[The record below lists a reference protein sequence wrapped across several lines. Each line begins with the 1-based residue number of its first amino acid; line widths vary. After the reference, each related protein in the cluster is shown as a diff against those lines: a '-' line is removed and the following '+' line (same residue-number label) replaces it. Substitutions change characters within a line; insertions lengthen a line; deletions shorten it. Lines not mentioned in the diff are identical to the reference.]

1 MTDTRGLSD
10 VTARRG
16 EKNSLT
22 RVRGGSPYP
31 PRQARRKRGGY
42 GEPPRTTH
50 LSPPGPRGHI
60 ARSARGSVRPAPVL
74 LWLMALLVGAVAAAG
89 EAPPSP
95 EKAPPKAP
103 AGADPGSPPQPA
115 PKPDA
120 EPETEKAPP
129 EPAPKPDV
137 QPETEKAAPETAP
150 KPDVQPET
158 EKAAPETAPKPDAEP
173 GVTTEADPDA
183 KDEQKAEP
191 ETEDR
196 PRPQPGE
203 PLRLHFKDASLHAVL
218 EYLSEATGLI
228 IVEEAEVDG
237 RVTVISL
244 QPISTDE
251 AVALLDTVL
260 KEEGYAAI
268 RTGRTLKIVSLEKA
282 AKENIPTFSGGD
294 PDEIPVTDR
303 LVTQIIPVRFADAT
317 KLKADLAPLVSGTAT
332 LSTNAASNALVL
344 VDTQANIRRI
354 AEIVQALDSQIS
366 GVAEVK
372 VFQLEYANATTT
384 ARLIEELFK
393 QDDRQAADSSRRMF
407 PFFGRGGRD
416 DRDRSRNEEGGGR
429 EQKVIAAADDRTN
442 TLVVSAP
449 PDMLE
454 VIEGIVEEL
463 DSNPSEE
470 EAVFTYPVKNADAK
484 NLETVLNQ
492 IFSEYT
498 TAGGTTRTTGTMQ
511 GRGGTSQFGRSTGT
525 QRISAAPGDLVGQ
538 VYVVAD
544 EDTNSLVVR
553 TATKHFE
560 RVKEIIDELDLAIP
574 QVLIKVLIAEV
585 THEDEL
591 DLGTEFSILNLQSG
605 ATLEVTGD
613 LGGTDER
620 AGGVVT
626 ATMTTGLAATFN
638 ALQREGRL
646 DVLSRPYIL
655 ASDNQEASITVGQE
669 VPFITNSR
677 TTETGQTI
685 NTIEYED
692 IGIIL
697 NVTPHINPQGL
708 VILDVAPEISHL
720 TDTTVPLSET
730 VNATVYAKRSA
741 TTQVAIHDGQTI
753 VIGGLMEDR
762 IADAVRKVPFLG
774 DIPLLGALFRR
785 TQKTKIKTELL
796 IFLTPH
802 VAKEPND
809 LEAMS
814 EDEMAGNTTIRGTAE
829 DDAFGRHLDAMRR
842 GAAPP
847 PDGDERE
854 KQP

>member
-1 MTDTRGLSD
+1 MTNTRALSV
-10 VTARRG
+10 VTARRPG
-16 EKNSLT
+16 G
-22 RVRGGSPYP
+22 RV
-31 PRQARRKRGGY
+31 
-42 GEPPRTTH
+42 
-50 LSPPGPRGHI
+50 GPRSG
-60 ARSARGSVRPAPVL
+60 GSVRPAPVL

-103 AGADPGSPPQPA
+103 ADADPGSPPAPE

-120 EPETEKAPP
+120 EPEATP
-129 EPAPKPDV
+129 
-137 QPETEKAAPETAP
+137 
-150 KPDVQPET
+150 
-158 EKAAPETAPKPDAEP
+158 
-173 GVTTEADPDA
+173 EADPDA
-183 KDEQKAEP
+183 KDEQEAEP

-203 PLRLHFKDASLHAVL
+203 PLRLHFKDASLHTVL

-294 PDEIPVTDR
+294 PDEMPVTDR

-317 KLKADLAPLVSGTAT
+317 KLKADLAALISATAT

-384 ARLIEELFK
+384 AQLIEELFK
-393 QDDRQAADSSRRMF
+393 QDDRQAAESSRRMF

-416 DRDRSRNEEGGGR
+416 DRDRSRNEEAGR

-511 GRGGTSQFGRSTGT
+511 GRGGTSQFGRSTST

-591 DLGTEFSILNLQSG
+591 DLGTEFSVLNLQFG
-605 ATLEVTGD
+605 ATLNATGD

-620 AGGVVT
+620 AGGLVT
-626 ATMTTGLAATFN
+626 ATMTTGLASTFN
-638 ALQREGRL
+638 ALQRDGRL

-741 TTQVAIHDGQTI
+741 TTQVAIHNGQTI

-785 TQKTKIKTELL
+785 TQKTKVKTELL

-809 LEAMS
+809 LQAMS

-829 DDAFGRHLDAMRR
+829 DDAFGRHLDAMGR

-847 PDGDERE
+847 PDGDEHE
-854 KQP
+854 TQP

>member
-1 MTDTRGLSD
+1 MTNTRALSV
-10 VTARRG
+10 VTARRPG
-16 EKNSLT
+16 G
-22 RVRGGSPYP
+22 RV
-31 PRQARRKRGGY
+31 
-42 GEPPRTTH
+42 
-50 LSPPGPRGHI
+50 GPRSG
-60 ARSARGSVRPAPVL
+60 GSVRPAPVL

-95 EKAPPKAP
+95 ERAPPKAP
-103 AGADPGSPPQPA
+103 ADADPGSPPAPE

-120 EPETEKAPP
+120 EPEATP
-129 EPAPKPDV
+129 
-137 QPETEKAAPETAP
+137 
-150 KPDVQPET
+150 
-158 EKAAPETAPKPDAEP
+158 
-173 GVTTEADPDA
+173 EADPDA
-183 KDEQKAEP
+183 KDEQEAEP

-203 PLRLHFKDASLHAVL
+203 PLRLHFKDASLHTVL

-294 PDEIPVTDR
+294 PDEMPVTDR

-317 KLKADLAPLVSGTAT
+317 KLKADLAALISATAT

-384 ARLIEELFK
+384 AQLIEELFK
-393 QDDRQAADSSRRMF
+393 QDDRQAAESSRRMF

-416 DRDRSRNEEGGGR
+416 DRDRSRNEEAGR

-511 GRGGTSQFGRSTGT
+511 GRGGTSQFGRSTST

-591 DLGTEFSILNLQSG
+591 DLGTEFSVLNLQFG
-605 ATLEVTGD
+605 ATLNATGD

-620 AGGVVT
+620 AGGLVT
-626 ATMTTGLAATFN
+626 ATMTTGLASTFN
-638 ALQREGRL
+638 ALQRDGRL

-741 TTQVAIHDGQTI
+741 TTQVAIHNGQTI

-785 TQKTKIKTELL
+785 TQKTKVKTELL

-809 LEAMS
+809 LQAMS

-829 DDAFGRHLDAMRR
+829 DDAFGRHLDAMGR

-847 PDGDERE
+847 PDGDEHE
-854 KQP
+854 TQP